1 MGVAG
6 DGAGVSEGGC
16 GGVQVGGEIAVGGK
30 NPTAG
35 GNSYLLLRVES
46 RDDQQA
52 ADPRESDDADPGAQ
66 EGGNC
71 VEEDADGGVEAKR
84 LLFEGGDRGVGVAAV
99 SERSPADL
107 ALFDPRRAGSGP
119 SSRGDEETVPVE
131 GLGVFVWKNVELRGK
146 NKQSHHSLF
155 FFK

>member
-6 DGAGVSEGGC
+6 DGAGVSEGGR

-30 NPTAG
+30 NPTAS